1 MNTATLSKAA
11 QARADRDYAREQLLT
26 HYFIGDGD
34 IVYTILRHRSSSG
47 MSRDISLLIT
57 DKDTGRIVDITY
69 YAAAA
74 MGDRLIESKGHR
86 AIRVNGAGM
95 DMGFHL
101 IYNLSSVLFHGQERA
116 GYVLKQEWI

>member
-1 MNTATLSKAA
+1 MTQATLSKAA

-26 HYFIGDGD
+26 HHVSENTR
-34 IVYTILRHRSSSG
+34 VYTILRHVSSSG
-47 MSRDISLLIT
+47 MSRDISLIVA
-57 DKDTGRIVDITY
+57 DSDGRVSDITY

-74 MGDRLIESKGHR
+74 MGDRLIERNGHR
-86 AIRVNGAGM
+86 AIRVHGAGM

-101 IYNLSSVLFHGQERA
+101 VYNLSSVLFHGQERA

>member
-1 MNTATLSKAA
+1 MSTTLSKAA

-26 HYFIGDGD
+26 HYVGEGTR
-34 IVYTILRHRSSSG
+34 VYTILRHRSSSG
-47 MSRDISLLIT
+47 MSRDISLVVA
-57 DKDTGRIVDITY
+57 DKDGRISDITY

-74 MGDRLIESKGHR
+74 MEDRLIERNGHR

-101 IYNLSSVLFHGQERA
+101 VYNLSSVLFHGADRA
-116 GYVLKQEWI
+116 GYILRQEWI

>member
-1 MNTATLSKAA
+1 MTQATLSKAA

-26 HYFIGDGD
+26 HHVSENTR
-34 IVYTILRHRSSSG
+34 VYTILRHVSSNG
-47 MSRDISLLIT
+47 MSRDISLIVA
-57 DKDTGRIVDITY
+57 DSDGRVSDITY

-74 MGDRLIESKGHR
+74 MGGRLIERNGHR
-86 AIRVNGAGM
+86 AIRVHGAGM

-101 IYNLSSVLFHGQERA
+101 IYNLLSVLFHGHERA